1 MNRIT
6 DFGAVSRASVT
17 VLVDNRADMIVRST
31 DDVVYFTDK
40 PLLAE
45 HGFAALVDLEDV
57 GIRILWD
64 AGGTRVTLMENVGRM
79 EVDLGTVET
88 IVLSHGHWDHI
99 GAIAEVLETMA
110 RRPGPQEWPPSM
122 SPDEVEAWVKTQCVS
137 IVLHPAALRE
147 RWSIGKD
154 GKRFGPVD
162 PPPTGLWEAL
172 GAEIVCSE
180 GACRL
185 AGGCWT
191 TGYVP
196 RRSFEHSGR
205 STRAYYRDGDGLV
218 RDDIE
223 DDQAVVLNV
232 EGKGLVVVAGC
243 AHSGIVNTVRYAQ
256 EITGVERIHAVLGGF
271 HLARAEDDELDQTI
285 AAFKEWAP
293 ALISPSHCTGFG
305 PICRFAAEMPD
316 VFVPGVVGVTYRF

>member
-154 GKRFGPVD
+154 GKRFGPVA

-180 GACRL
+180 GAYRL
-185 AGGCWT
+185 AGGAGPRVMCRAAALSIPDGRPART
-191 TGYVP
+191 IATATGWCGTILRTI
-196 RRSFEHSGR
+196 RRWFSTLRAKALWWSPGVR
-205 STRAYYRDGDGLV
+205 TRA
-218 RDDIE
+218 
-223 DDQAVVLNV
+223 
-232 EGKGLVVVAGC
+232 
-243 AHSGIVNTVRYAQ
+243 S
-256 EITGVERIHAVLGGF
+256 
-271 HLARAEDDELDQTI
+271 
-285 AAFKEWAP
+285 
-293 ALISPSHCTGFG
+293 
-305 PICRFAAEMPD
+305 
-316 VFVPGVVGVTYRF
+316 